1 VWAGAFGV
9 ALNWY
14 YYNAFVG
21 VIMAEQD
28 LAVKPWRLYERT
40 QRLTVDDGCLAG
52 AALGLAAS
60 IPMLFMRRPAIP
72 RWTRCLGMTNIGA
85 CAGIFG
91 AHGYLQY
98 NGERQKA
105 YQRLDRRWQRRSME
119 FWGIFW
125 DKELMARFNPLVQ
138 LYVRHNA
145 VWHAS
150 HLTFDAYELPAE
162 DGNTSIKSSETST
175 AAGPVYPRPEDMA
188 YYTPSSDYVEYIKSI
203 DVESDRA
210 EIQAL
215 EAERDALLKETEY
228 MLIVS
233 AQKKYKYYHNADMDQ
248 DERERHLRELHHCE
262 LVYNRLSAAAS
273 QIDVRLTKMR
283 LILQHKAIVDAQ
295 PATADRLESWLP
307 PSRTINE
314 KSHDPTIS
322 IQEFEKL
329 HMTVASEVKQF
340 EEWIASPG
348 YSEQQRERWRKDVE
362 DGRVLMKAAEHMM
375 WELERV
381 KEGWVREEVRGKN
394 GKVEGIEVGEK
405 DKANKM
411 CVGEEKETKTNEGG
425 LTADKP

>member
-9 ALNWY
+9 ALNWV

-21 VIMAEQD
+21 VIMAEQN
-28 LAVKPWRLYERT
+28 LPVKPWRLYERT

-60 IPMLFMRRPAIP
+60 IPTLFMRRPAIP
-72 RWTRCLGMTNIGA
+72 PWTRCFGMTNIGA
-85 CAGIFG
+85 CAGIVG

-119 FWGIFW
+119 FWGIYW
-125 DKELMARFNPLVQ
+125 DKELMARFNPLLQ
-138 LYVRHNA
+138 LYIRHNA

-150 HLTFDAYELPAE
+150 HLTFDAYELPVE
-162 DGNTSIKSSETST
+162 DDHTSIKSSESGT
-175 AAGPVYPRPEDMA
+175 AASPVYPRPEEMA

-233 AQKKYKYYHNADMDQ
+233 AQKKYKFYHNADMDQ
-248 DERERHLRELHHCE
+248 DERERRLRELHHCE

-273 QIDVRLTKMR
+273 LINVRLTKMR

-295 PATADRLESWLP
+295 PATAARLESWLP

-329 HMTVASEVKQF
+329 HTIVAAEVKQF
-340 EEWIASPG
+340 EDWIASPG

-375 WELERV
+375 WELERIR
-381 KEGWVREEVRGKN
+381 EGVESEEVQRKSGM
-394 GKVEGIEVGEK
+394 VERVEVGGK
-405 DKANKM
+405 DKADKM
-411 CVGEEKETKTNEGG
+411 CVGEEKEAKTNKGG